1 MPRRKISMGLIP
13 NRRLRVNTFAKRQD
27 GLKKKARELAALCA
41 CDGTG
46 AADVWESD
54 AGVVLDAYRHLPS
67 EERAKHTHV
76 AYAEAELYKA
86 ETKLVRVRQ
95 EGPPAL
101 APCDA
106 GLYELSLGEAQR
118 VLGAVDEALRAVN
131 ERRAALGLPLDDDG
145 ILGLDGGSWLNG
157 FAAPGASDA
166 LGLAAPSF
174 VGSDLASVDGYVLR
188 AQGSNT
194 NEQEVMWD
202 GGFDPCSAAMNWQPG
217 YAFQQCTADMG
228 GYKLQQMAADMY
240 ANNHSIGC
248 LPWDWDAL
256 HPTNNGVDGYRFECA
271 GTSNSYVGGMPSYL
285 TQQQVPSNAVV
296 SLGFPTGLNYVDT
309 AVGQP
314 GVVGD
319 MSLAG
324 GNFHWALSP
333 AMANCDNFIDAPQAQ
348 PLAVSYNGD
357 MVNAIDYASQWAT
370 GNGRQQSSNE
380 QAALGSIVIRST

>member
-13 NRRLRVNTFAKRQD
+13 NRRLRVNTFAKRKD
-27 GLKKKARELAALCA
+27 GLKKKARELATLCGLRGRGGCVGVRRGRRPRRVPPPALRGARQAHARGVRRGRAVQGGDEA
-41 CDGTG
+41 CQS
-46 AADVWESD
+46 AA
-54 AGVVLDAYRHLPS
+54 G
-67 EERAKHTHV
+67 
-76 AYAEAELYKA
+76 
-86 ETKLVRVRQ
+86 
-95 EGPPAL
+95 GPPAL